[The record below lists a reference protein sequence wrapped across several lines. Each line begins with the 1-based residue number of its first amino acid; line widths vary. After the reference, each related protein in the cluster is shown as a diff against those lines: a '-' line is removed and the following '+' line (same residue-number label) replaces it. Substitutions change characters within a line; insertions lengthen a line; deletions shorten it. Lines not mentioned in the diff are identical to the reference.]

1 MFVHAVQRRSF
12 SSGKPSRHALSVWLV
27 SGVQELPQESPRQ
40 AVSAL
45 RSPANATVEGQV
57 RRPDRRGQR
66 GRRQPDQPR
75 ARCAGRIFARGEHD
89 DMRLRRA
96 NRRVDKSAAP
106 RRPVVIDEERGA
118 ARADRA
124 KGRSEEPR
132 ADRHEAVPARDPGE
146 IQQCRCF
153 SRALRSPQAQ
163 HLRLQRHRAVH
174 FEELRRS
181 RNRPALDA
189 DDPAVLE
196 RKPALQRHG
205 RFAGVAIL
213 GAGNRDKARRRISVG
228 GVSDAHGRAVLGR
241 RQAAGPQKRRRTAR
255 RAARVLRRAARLG
268 QAALPGFEAPRF
280 ANGAVVEQARER
292 WLKQPLKPVAP
303 RGPAQLIGRSASRRH
318 RQHDVRSR
326 RQIDDAPTG
335 RFDEAIGHQRHWH
348 RAHAWHM
355 ARACARSPPGCVPSE
370 IARVVQQPLPRRTG
384 RASEPRN
391 FFG

>member
-132 ADRHEAVPARDPGE
+132 ADRHEAVPARDPRRDPAVPLFFPSPPVPTGTAPAPAAAP
-146 IQQCRCF
+146 R
-153 SRALRSPQAQ
+153 RALRRAPPQPQPPGA
-163 HLRLQRHRAVH
+163 RR
-174 FEELRRS
+174 RRS
-181 RNRPALDA
+181 RSSRAETRAPAT
-189 DDPAVLE
+189 
-196 RKPALQRHG
+196 RALRRGSHP
-205 RFAGVAIL
+205 
-213 GAGNRDKARRRISVG
+213 RRRESRQG
-228 GVSDAHGRAVLGR
+228 APANLGR
-241 RQAAGPQKRRRTAR
+241 RCQRRAWPRRSRTPSGRRPAETPPHCTPCGSRPSPSRQIGTSRTAR
-255 RAARVLRRAARLG
+255 LRSAAFR
-268 QAALPGFEAPRF
+268 Q
-280 ANGAVVEQARER
+280 
-292 WLKQPLKPVAP
+292 W
-303 RGPAQLIGRSASRRH
+303 GRS
-318 RQHDVRSR
+318 
-326 RQIDDAPTG
+326 
-335 RFDEAIGHQRHWH
+335 
-348 RAHAWHM
+348 RAG
-355 ARACARSPPGCVPSE
+355 ARALAETAAETSRTARPSAVDRSVRQPTTSS
-370 IARVVQQPLPRRTG
+370 ARRPLPSPDR
-384 RASEPRN
+384 
-391 FFG
+391 